1 LYDMNN
7 PASKAVTVN
16 TYNYKTLPIVM
27 QSKISNASNGDTKK
41 TVYHYAGDFAPYG
54 FISSMQQ
61 ANDIATPVEIV
72 NSRIDPSSQ
81 ELVSD
86 GVITSYKPAQ
96 LIKDMI
102 YTIQSPSPVPVS
114 QFTPASMNSSG
125 VLQMDNSYQPLLH
138 FSRYDAYGNI
148 IQEQKVND
156 LTESYLWDYSSSVP
170 IAEIKNADSAS
181 VAYTSFEADGTGNW
195 TFGSGSVNTTAGFT
209 GHNSYNLTGTISKSG
224 LNSGTTYLVSYWA
237 QGGALSVS
245 GTIAG
250 YPQKGKTITINNASW
265 TLYVHKVMGQ
275 STITVSGTGTVDELR
290 LYPATAQMTTYTHD
304 PLIGTTSQTD
314 VANRTTYYE
323 YDGLARLKRVRD
335 QDYNILKTLEYQ
347 YQATVGCGAGCYILP
362 MQTFAGTTTLG
373 YPVGVFNVN
382 GKRLGN
388 ATTPDDYVT
397 KWNSDAADNTIG
409 TLAKGGDS
417 VHFNLTAHSG
427 QVVPSYVTGCRYY
440 QYDLPW
446 HSLDCVIFYEGDYV
460 DWGDGTGMRIGPLN
474 LDTPAVLPP
483 NTAKLFNPYSATWTF
498 THTWPNDSLK
508 TLTFYHSDDYKA
520 TDIPSFLTIDGH
532 AQLQNLRGNMPQHTT
547 GIGSTD
553 YQQAS
558 ALTVAN
564 IANWNSITS
573 CTSFEVNAFDPTV
586 PNLHVSYAQDF
597 MANNRGLNTIITT
610 QSAIGP
616 SYWQAGYR
624 DTTWTISR
632 LKSDWNTYF
641 TELQDIEISDEHWN
655 REDLSQLKKLKKFIL
670 VAGNIYHSNDQTV
683 NGATNYVNS
692 IPASVLD
699 SILIQIDRGA
709 GQTVTGG
716 TIYLIAGPGTGRTSA
731 SDAAVADLR
740 AKGWYVYANG
750 TN

>member
-1 LYDMNN
+1 VPSCYLAAENAADTLLKPILRLQDEYKVTPIEVAEFKDLNLQHASFTRYDTSAN
-7 PASKAVTVN
+7 PVGFAYPSHTRLVNLKAVSASFTPAAVSGN
-16 TYNYKTLPIVM
+16 TITMDSRYRYET
-27 QSKISNASNGDTKK
+27 Q
-41 TVYHYAGDFAPYG
+41 YHFAQGNPL
-54 FISSMQQ
+54 Q
-61 ANDIATPVEIV
+61 V
-72 NSRIDPSSQ
+72 IDR
-81 ELVSD
+81 D
-86 GVITSYKPAQ
+86 G
-96 LIKDMI
+96 
-102 YTIQSPSPVPVS
+102 VPVS
-114 QFTPASMNSSG
+114 Y
-125 VLQMDNSYQPLLH
+125 V
-138 FSRYDAYGNI
+138 
-148 IQEQKVND
+148 
-156 LTESYLWDYSSSVP
+156 WDYANKEP
-170 IAEIKNADSAS
+170 IAKVSNATSGQI
-181 VAYTSFEADGTGNW
+181 AYTSFEADGTGNW
-195 TFGSGSVNTTAGFT
+195 TIGAGSTVTTAAIT
-209 GHNSYNLTGTISKSG
+209 GRNSYLLNGPTESAPAGAISRSG
-224 LNSGTTYLVSYWA
+224 LSSATTYIVSYWT
-237 QGGALSVS
+237 QGSPFSIS
-245 GTIAG
+245 GTLAG
-250 YPQKGKTITINNASW
+250 YPQKGKTISINNTSW
-265 TLYVHKVMGQ
+265 TLYVHKVSGQ
-275 STITVSGTGTVDELR
+275 STITISGPGTIDELR
-290 LYPATAQMTTYTHD
+290 LYPATAQMATYTYD
-304 PLIGTTSQTD
+304 PLVGITSQTD
-314 VANRTTYYE
+314 VANRVTYYQ

-335 QDYNILKTLEYQ
+335 QDYNILKTFDYQ
-347 YQATVGCGAGCYILP
+347 YQATAGCGSGCYIVP
-362 MQTFAGTTTLG
+362 MQNFAGTVTLG
-373 YPVGVFNVN
+373 YPVGVFDVN
-382 GKRLGN
+382 GKLVGN
-388 ATTPDDYVT
+388 AGSADDYVT
-397 KWNSDAADNTIG
+397 KWNSDTADNRIG

-417 VHFNLTAHSG
+417 VHFDLLLNSG
-427 QVVPSYVTGCRYY
+427 QVLPAAVTGCRFY

-446 HSLDCVIFYEGDYV
+446 HRLDCVIFYEGDYV

-547 GIGSTD
+547 GIGTTD

-558 ALTVAN
+558 ALSVAN

-573 CTSFEVNAFDPTV
+573 CTSFELNAFDPSV

-716 TIYLIAGPGTGRTSA
+716 TIYLIAGPGTGPTSA
-731 SDAAVADLR
+731 STAAVADLR
-740 AKGWYVYANG
+740 NKGWYVYANG